1 MANSS
6 NKFLSTSKVFYKE
19 IKNVLMGGEIGIDKF
34 LFGIDDFSPSSE
46 FQLDRLITSPVGVVF
61 RHKDSESHI
70 RPYVPGKGIY
80 YEIPHASEKT
90 PISEQLRDSV
100 VVGASEN
107 ADFASNEAGRYQQII
122 QDHTIGHMVTRW
134 YLALQTI
141 RTGKFSPTGVSG
153 ADIGGLEI
161 DFGRDASLDITYDF
175 TGVGAT
181 IDLAL
186 GELIDAYRAK
196 GGSMNNACVLMGADW
211 LNALET
217 DDDVMVRMQ
226 ANAANNIIELN
237 MTPPAMRNTK
247 GLFIVGRY
255 RVPGRLFSVTL
266 LGYSPDDQFTAYSG
280 ATAADYM
287 PSDEA
292 LIFSTSDTR
301 YRVGRGIDA
310 LNDSGKAIRVS
321 GEVVF
326 DTYNSKDPV
335 TEFIRSQSRIAF
347 IPGNVDRTA
356 RSTGTFAS

>member
-1 MANSS
+1 MANAS
-6 NKFLSTSKVFYKE
+6 NKFLSTSKIAYRE
-19 IKNVLMGGEIGIDKF
+19 IQNTLMGAEIGIDKF
-34 LFGIDDFSPSSE
+34 LFGTDDFSTSSE
-46 FQLDRLITSPVGVVF
+46 CQIDRYIQDPVGVIF
-61 RHKDSESHI
+61 RHKDSESHV
-70 RPYVPGKGIY
+70 RPYLPGKGIY
-80 YEIPHASEKT
+80 YEIPIAAEKT
-90 PISEQLRDSV
+90 PISEQLKDSV
-100 VVGASEN
+100 VSGLAEN
-107 ADFASNEAGRYQQII
+107 VDYNTAEAQRYQDII

-161 DFGRDASLDITYDF
+161 DFSRDASLDITYDF

-196 GGSMNNACVLMGADW
+196 GGSMNNACVLMGSDW

-266 LGYSPDDQFTAYSG
+266 LGYSPDSQYTAYVG

-292 LIFSTSDTR
+292 VIFSTSDIR
-301 YRVGRGIDA
+301 YRIGRGINA
-310 LNDSGKAIRVS
+310 LNDSGKVIRVS

-326 DTYNSKDPV
+326 DTFNTKDPA
-335 TEFIRSQSRIAF
+335 TEFMRSQARLGF